1 MIARVA
7 RFWPLLLLAL
17 YLLTPNRQYQFDAL
31 DYATAAKTG
40 THLFHP
46 HHVLYNAFGW
56 LICRLVPGEPL
67 RILATVNAIFTVAA
81 AVLLARVVGRA
92 TGSTGLGRAAAV
104 GYALTHGAWYM
115 ATAVEVY
122 PISIF
127 GEMVALTA
135 VLETPARRAGRPPA
149 AADEPVRGASLCWI
163 LVAGLG
169 SAVGMLFHQTALFS
183 VPAIAWIVWQRQGL
197 SRALVYLAVAGLA
210 TGGVYVAIAAHE
222 GAHSLTDLLRWLT
235 AYAHTAQ
242 FSTGTWGGGLNPMKM
257 AGAALGIVGTF
268 VFPSFVWNIQ
278 PFSGFRPGAAEIT
291 PLALSAAAVVL
302 FVTLMLRA
310 RKGGPAPTEDKPLRR
325 ALALWWVSHAV
336 FTVWWES
343 VNFEF
348 WLMALAPF
356 VFWLALRL
364 KPVVRENKRRAWL
377 ALALFGAG
385 NLAITFIP
393 DTLRSHNGW
402 LSIVELV
409 DAHGRDGDIV
419 YSNEPA
425 VDGYLRYFGK
435 HKIQLRSLRETG
447 GDPAAID
454 RLAAEADAARPR
466 GAAFLLETETLDA
479 YAGVPQDRVRA
490 FWTPRMA
497 GATVVGDYFAWG
509 RRWHLYQLH

>member
-1 MIARVA
+1 
-7 RFWPLLLLAL
+7 LLLAL
-17 YLLTPNRQYQFDAL
+17 YLATPNRQYQFDAL

-46 HHVLYNAFGW
+46 HHVLYNGFGW
-56 LICRLVPGEPL
+56 LICRLLPGEPL
-67 RILATVNAIFTVAA
+67 RILATVNAIVTVAA
-81 AVLLARVVGRA
+81 AMLLARVIRRA
-92 TGSTGLGRAAAV
+92 TGSAGLARAAAV
-104 GYALTHGAWYM
+104 GYGLTHGAWYM

-127 GEMVALTA
+127 GEMIALAA
-135 VLETPARRAGRPPA
+135 VLETPAIGWVIVA
-149 AADEPVRGASLCWI
+149 A
-163 LVAGLG
+163 LG

-183 VPAIAWIVWQRQGL
+183 VPAIAWIVWRRYGVA
-197 SRALVYLAVAGLA
+197 RALVYLAVAGAA
-210 TGGVYVAIAAHE
+210 TGGVYLAIAAHE
-222 GAHSLTDLLRWLT
+222 DARSLKDILHWLT
-235 AYAHTAQ
+235 SYAHTAQ
-242 FSTGTWGGGLNPMKM
+242 FSTGTWGGGLSPMKM
-257 AGAALGIVGTF
+257 AGTVLGVVGTF

-302 FVTLMLRA
+302 FVTLLVRA
-310 RKGGPAPTEDKPLRR
+310 RKNGPPPTEDKSLRR
-325 ALALWWVSHAV
+325 ALALWWVSHAL

-364 KPVVRENKRRAWL
+364 RPVEATLKHRAWL

-402 LSIVELV
+402 LSIVELL
-409 DAHGRDGDIV
+409 DTRAHDGDIV

-425 VDGYLRYFGK
+425 VDGYNRYFGK
-435 HKIQLRSLRETG
+435 HKITLRSLRETG
-447 GDPAAID
+447 GDPAVID
-454 RLAAEADAARPR
+454 RLAAEADAARAR

-479 YAGVPQDRVRA
+479 FAGVPQDRVRA